1 MGRGQASSSS
11 RGTNQ
16 NSRRL
21 VYCCG
26 GEKGIR
32 TVWYNMVRVYYG
44 STGSP
49 PLLYPNTTNIHPLYA
64 RCHQTRGAGE
74 HGNWVVTSNTR
85 NTLVQDRPNE
95 FRILLH
101 DIRVTIIT
109 SLLLLTVSNYG
120 TGYKCSVKFNCM
132 VS

>member
-1 MGRGQASSSS
+1 MGRGQTSSS

-16 NSRRL
+16 NNTRF

-26 GEKGIR
+26 GEKVFVPYGTI
-32 TVWYNMVRVYYG
+32 WYGYYYG
-44 STGSP
+44 STCSP

-64 RCHQTRGAGE
+64 RCHQTRGVGE

-95 FRILLH
+95 FRIILH
-101 DIRVTIIT
+101 DISVTI
-109 SLLLLTVSNYG
+109 
-120 TGYKCSVKFNCM
+120 
-132 VS
+132 